1 MSTGR
6 CWTCRRRRLKCDG
19 EIPSCR
25 KCLDNGVACLGY
37 VKPLTW
43 VEGVS
48 VRGPMKNR
56 SFGGQQ
62 TSAEAKHTSQKVN
75 SHSLQQPSVTYHVA
89 SSPDLPAHSDDELTC
104 LGTDSS
110 HSSPQASPGAFS
122 SSHLTLRRRHN
133 YSRSRYSPPPMIAL
147 TEPLFQDLDL
157 ASRFFIDY
165 FWRDTIDNKYRGI
178 IPLVASSPAVASA
191 ILAVASCHFTH
202 GIMGIPILSLRSNTT
217 TAAALDGEMPMLL
230 SSPADV
236 HLSKSTLLNHYLRS
250 KADCLKHLAAALE
263 DESKNQCHST
273 LVTIVLLT
281 ILEACESGAGSWTI
295 HLEGAKRL
303 LTDRARTQS
312 QPWHIDSPGLVNDV
326 SVFQTFG
333 SSITRPGLLS
343 SSFSTHIIQ
352 SMRHD
357 NLGVSLVGCPSSI
370 QSAVEF
376 FSSQRQLDTGETE
389 PPIDVMGL
397 SESLRQIRGF
407 DVESWAAAVPLNNM
421 DKDTLV
427 DLQHIGTI
435 WKLGADIYASRIF
448 ANVTRDST
456 MPVPSV
462 DDLVA
467 KYPFPELEDF
477 DLIKCVLWPTFIA
490 GAACSKLEH
499 REWALRVF
507 ERIWEVS
514 LSANAKSAA
523 LVLVNLWKKQDLR
536 NAQLSNELMA
546 GMEIQHGVERD
557 WLSELLSLEDAWL
570 FL

>member
-1 MSTGR
+1 
-6 CWTCRRRRLKCDG
+6 
-19 EIPSCR
+19 
-25 KCLDNGVACLGY
+25 
-37 VKPLTW
+37 
-43 VEGVS
+43 
-48 VRGPMKNR
+48 MKNR
-56 SFGGQQ
+56 SYGEQQQ
-62 TSAEAKHTSQKVN
+62 TPAEAKYTLQAVDSR
-75 SHSLQQPSVTYHVA
+75 SLRQQQPSAACRVA
-89 SSPDLPAHSDDELTC
+89 SPSDLPAQSDDGLTC
-104 LGTDSS
+104 SGTDSS
-110 HSSPQASPGAFS
+110 RSSPQASPDAFS
-122 SSHLTLRRRHN
+122 SSHLTSLRRRHN

-165 FWRDTIDNKYRGI
+165 FSRRVCPLIVWRDTIDNKYRGI
-178 IPLVASSPAVASA
+178 IPLITSSPAVASA

-202 GIMGIPILSLRSNTT
+202 GIMGIPILSLRSKT
-217 TAAALDGEMPMLL
+217 TASATLNGEMPMLL
-230 SSPADV
+230 SNPADV

-250 KADCLKHLAAALE
+250 KTDCLKHLAAALE
-263 DESKNQCHST
+263 DESKSQCHST

-312 QPWHIDSPGLVNDV
+312 QPWHIDSPGVVNDV

-343 SSFSTHIIQ
+343 SSFSAHIIQ

-376 FSSQRQLDTGETE
+376 FSSQRRLDTGEME

-397 SESLRQIRGF
+397 SESLRQIREF
-407 DVESWAAAVPLNNM
+407 DVESWAAAVPLNNV
-421 DKDTLV
+421 DKNTLV

-456 MPVPSV
+456 MSMPSV
-462 DDLVA
+462 DDIVA
-467 KYPFPELEDF
+467 EYTFPELEDV

-507 ERIWEVS
+507 EKIWEVS
-514 LSANAKSAA
+514 LTANAKSAA
-523 LVLVNLWKKQDLR
+523 LVLTNLWKKQDLR
-536 NAQLSNELMA
+536 NAQLPNELLA
-546 GMEIQHGVERD
+546 GMEIQKGEERD